1 MVVPLNLGIHLL
13 LRNITKLV
21 KHVGHPQVDGRI
33 HLYYGD
39 CYKKCLL
46 IPGQIQWI
54 NICRKFLEAIMLA
67 NIAIVDGKSI
77 WGDAINLMED
87 VGRSTQNKWKK

>member
-1 MVVPLNLGIHLL
+1 
-13 LRNITKLV
+13 
-21 KHVGHPQVDGRI
+21 
-33 HLYYGD
+33 
-39 CYKKCLL
+39 
-46 IPGQIQWI
+46 
-54 NICRKFLEAIMLA
+54 MLA